1 MKILILTLV
10 LILLASGCITD
21 PFGFLNPK
29 TEVKELPP
37 DVISVQNINVLPS
50 PPINAQDDF
59 SVFFELQN
67 LDDKDNVFVEYSLLD
82 YGICTLKSPESEK
95 TGNFGG
101 EPFVPGQIE
110 FVEWTFTTPSSQDIG
125 YLSTK
130 CPVRFKVSYGYKST
144 SEIEVVAIT
153 ESRYMELQQS
163 GEFTTITPT
172 LTVGRGPVKIY
183 MELGATL
190 PIKAGSSLPVYIT
203 VEDKGTGLLP
213 KIEAGKLEIVD
224 LSYLGDTSKNGD
236 CNRLTCSGGICYN
249 NQEILMIGRKSSPLR
264 CTFTVPSV
272 TLEKTFFILASLEY
286 TYDLI
291 NQVDVEV
298 KPLQV

>member
-10 LILLASGCITD
+10 LILLASGCVSD

-29 TEVKELPP
+29 TDVKELPP
-37 DVISVQNINVLPS
+37 DVISVQDINVLPS

-67 LDDKDNVFVEYSLLD
+67 LDEKDNVFVEYSLLD
-82 YGICTLKSPESEK
+82 YGVCTLKSSESQ
-95 TGNFGG
+95 TSGNFDNQ
-101 EPFVPGQIE
+101 PFVPGQVE

-125 YLSTK
+125 YLSTE

-153 ESRYMELQQS
+153 ETRYMELQQS

-183 MELGATL
+183 MELGASL
-190 PIKAGSSLPVYIT
+190 PIMAGRSLPVYIT

-213 KIEAGKLEIVD
+213 KIEAGKLQIED
-224 LSYLGDTSKNGD
+224 LGGGSCS
-236 CNRLTCSGGICYN
+236 RLTCSGGICSN
-249 NQEILMIGRKSSPLR
+249 DDEILMIGRKSSPLR

-272 TLEKTFFILASLEY
+272 TLEKTFYIPASLEY

-291 NQVDVEV
+291 NQVDVAV